1 MADSRVTSFSGAAR
15 IGAREVRIESDAPIL
30 LPPIFVDNHNI
41 WQISLPKRQ
50 TGRTT
55 DMQSTALRYFLEVA
69 QSGSLSRASEK
80 LFVAV
85 SALSRQIAKLEDELG
100 TPLFERRPRGM
111 VLSEAGRLLAAHAR
125 RSLLENERVTGE
137 IRGLTADGRATI
149 RVASSEGV
157 ARDFLPQVF
166 ARFLDTHPAAH
177 FQLDVMAP
185 SVATQRV
192 REGASDIAVCFS
204 LAPEKDVTVVHSQR
218 APIFA
223 LMRRGHPLAAR
234 ESVTLADL
242 AAWPLAMSGE
252 GVTIRQLFDIACSLE
267 GLIFEPAFTSNYHA
281 ALQSFVQR
289 TDAVTLTGY
298 LTVRG
303 RLESDGLAAIPISN
317 VELHQRTLQV
327 QTMAGRTLPQAVEAC
342 LSLLT
347 RAIHEPALID

>member
-1 MADSRVTSFSGAAR
+1 
-15 IGAREVRIESDAPIL
+15 
-30 LPPIFVDNHNI
+30 
-41 WQISLPKRQ
+41 
-50 TGRTT
+50 
-55 DMQSTALRYFLEVA
+55 
-69 QSGSLSRASEK
+69 
-80 LFVAV
+80 
-85 SALSRQIAKLEDELG
+85 
-100 TPLFERRPRGM
+100 M

-242 AAWPLAMSGE
+242 TAWPLAMSGE

-327 QTMAGRTLPQAVEAC
+327 QTMAGRTLPQAVEAF

>member
-1 MADSRVTSFSGAAR
+1 
-15 IGAREVRIESDAPIL
+15 
-30 LPPIFVDNHNI
+30 
-41 WQISLPKRQ
+41 
-50 TGRTT
+50 
-55 DMQSTALRYFLEVA
+55 
-69 QSGSLSRASEK
+69 
-80 LFVAV
+80 
-85 SALSRQIAKLEDELG
+85 
-100 TPLFERRPRGM
+100 M

-223 LMRRGHPLAAR
+223 LMR
-234 ESVTLADL
+234 
-242 AAWPLAMSGE
+242 GE

-327 QTMAGRTLPQAVEAC
+327 QTMAGRTLPQAVEAF